1 MTLLDNNKS
10 LSVRLVQEEA
20 VVILLWLYWFSFIYI
35 SRSSVLYIDLVLFM
49 HCISRSSVLY
59 IDLSF
64 IYISG
69 SSVLYIALSFI
80 YISGSSVLYWFS
92 FIYISRSSV
101 LYIDLS
107 FIYIS
112 GSSVLYIDAN
122 HERMSFQWQKLSPTE
137 FHQLQEYIS
146 CKLVL
151 HYVYSQGVSV

>member
-1 MTLLDNNKS
+1 
-10 LSVRLVQEEA
+10 
-20 VVILLWLYWFSFIYI
+20 
-35 SRSSVLYIDLVLFM
+35 
-49 HCISRSSVLY
+49 VLY

-69 SSVLYIALSFI
+69 
-80 YISGSSVLYWFS
+80 
-92 FIYISRSSV
+92 SSV

-112 GSSVLYIDAN
+112 GSSVLYIDLSFIYISRSSVLYIDLCFIYISGSSVLYFDTN

-151 HYVYSQGVSV
+151 HYVYSQGFKITQSDDFSQWCRDRRGRDQMVVGFTTTYAISAYHH